1 VSINHPLA
9 ANNPTG
15 AEEFQMV
22 ARMFQISKY
31 FFMTL
36 AAMFVATPAFAQGAA
51 AGGNVYAPL
60 AVGIGMGIA
69 AGLCG
74 LGQGRATAS
83 AAEALAR
90 NPGARPG
97 IQLFLFIGLAFIESL
112 TLFTFAL
119 LFVRTA

>member
-1 VSINHPLA
+1 
-9 ANNPTG
+9 
-15 AEEFQMV
+15 M
-22 ARMFQISKY
+22 ARMFQFSKY
-31 FFMTL
+31 LFMTL
-36 AAMFVATPAFAQGAA
+36 AALCFASPAFAQGTAA
-51 AGGNVYAPL
+51 PANPYGSL

-97 IQLFLFIGLAFIESL
+97 IQLFLILGLAFIESL
-112 TLFTFAL
+112 TLFTFVL
-119 LFVRTA
+119 LFLRTQ